1 MYKYRYTRKTIIG
14 YKDWYHCHVNQ
25 KCPRTLYIL
34 RHSDSLKASIWL
46 AKTHHQHKSEKAQVL
61 PMKSEAHIKKLQQAP
76 TTSKKTQEKSN
87 GKTGRKS
94 SKDGTKSKEAKE
106 KPQRKKTSSFAPRK

>member
-87 GKTGRKS
+87 GNICIY
-94 SKDGTKSKEAKE
+94 
-106 KPQRKKTSSFAPRK
+106 